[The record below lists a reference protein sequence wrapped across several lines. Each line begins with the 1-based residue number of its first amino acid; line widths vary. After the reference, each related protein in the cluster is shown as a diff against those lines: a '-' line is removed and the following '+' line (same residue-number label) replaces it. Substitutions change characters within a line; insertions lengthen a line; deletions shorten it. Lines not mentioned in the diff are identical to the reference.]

1 MVVSSYIEALCSIP
15 RIKTSGAQQLS
26 TCEGEELLHRY
37 LSNVIS
43 AFGLGNATIL
53 GLMKDL
59 LNISESDLSQ
69 RLSNS
74 SATAGDEALIIQKLA
89 RLRGVLACFSV

>member
-1 MVVSSYIEALCSIP
+1 M
-15 RIKTSGAQQLS
+15 
-26 TCEGEELLHRY
+26 
-37 LSNVIS
+37 IS

-59 LNISESDLSQ
+59 LNISE
-69 RLSNS
+69 
-74 SATAGDEALIIQKLA
+74 ATAGDEALIIQKLA

>member
-1 MVVSSYIEALCSIP
+1 M
-15 RIKTSGAQQLS
+15 
-26 TCEGEELLHRY
+26 LHRY

>member
-1 MVVSSYIEALCSIP
+1 M
-15 RIKTSGAQQLS
+15 
-26 TCEGEELLHRY
+26 
-37 LSNVIS
+37 IS

-53 GLMKDL
+53 SLLKDL
-59 LNISESDLSQ
+59 LSISESDLSQ

-74 SATAGDEALIIQKLA
+74 SATGGDEALIIQKLA